1 MCVVSEASIYSPWLD
16 SRSPRPF
23 LPRGLWPPGPALC
36 EDGKEALLVCLEDK
50 LLKLEKPSMS

>member
-23 LPRGLWPPGPALC
+23 LPRGLWPPGPALR

-50 LLKLEKPSMS
+50 LLKL